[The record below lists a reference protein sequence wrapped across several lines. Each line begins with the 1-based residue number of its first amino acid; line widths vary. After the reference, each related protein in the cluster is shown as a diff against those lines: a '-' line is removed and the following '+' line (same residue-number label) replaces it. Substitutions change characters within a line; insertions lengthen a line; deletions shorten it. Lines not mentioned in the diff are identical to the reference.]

1 MAPVVLQLK
10 SNPRISCKVLVTGQH
25 REMLDQVLKLFGI
38 VPDYDLDIMSK
49 AQKPGEVL
57 ASIIQ
62 NITPILENLR
72 PNIVLVHGDTAT
84 TSAASIAAYLQKIK
98 IGHIEAGLRTYDLY
112 SPWPEEGNR
121 KIVAAIR
128 SSLCPN
134 GR

>member
-72 PNIVLVHGDTAT
+72 PNIVLVHGDTT
-84 TSAASIAAYLQKIK
+84 TSAASIAAYL
-98 IGHIEAGLRTYDLY
+98 
-112 SPWPEEGNR
+112 R
-121 KIVAAIR
+121 K
-128 SSLCPN
+128 
-134 GR
+134 